1 MDLNPVPSTGS
12 RILAAKREW
21 RDAIKRYGRGDVV
34 TREYERQLREFV
46 ALVIGGEL

>member
-1 MDLNPVPSTGS
+1 MALKPPVTTSS

-34 TREYERQLREFV
+34 TRDYERTLR
-46 ALVIGGEL
+46 ALAGAVIAGAL

>member
-1 MDLNPVPSTGS
+1 MDRNPPVTTAS

-34 TREYERQLREFV
+34 TRDYERTLR
-46 ALVIGGEL
+46 ALAGAVIAGAL